1 MRNSLLTKAEI
12 QAGLTLKDLNKTE
25 IQRRR
30 NLRARVK
37 RFFSGLNEFNKLSEA
52 EKDKRMAICRF

>member
-25 IQRRR
+25 IQRRKE
-30 NLRARVK
+30 LRKRVQH
-37 RFFSGLNEFNKLSEA
+37 FFTSLKAFNKLSEA